1 MACAPIRCR
10 SRSSASAPSKQAP
23 RPKPHR
29 GGRSDAD
36 GDSTRPEGETFVR
49 APGLFPHAERMVRPD
64 VFDFPDLAGQ
74 VHDVRRVP
82 DEFK

>member
-10 SRSSASAPSKQAP
+10 SRSSASGPSKQAP
-23 RPKPHR
+23 RPELHR

-36 GDSTRPEGETFVR
+36 GDSTRPEGEAPVR
-49 APGLFPHAERMVRPD
+49 APGLSRHAEPTRPD
-64 VFDFPDLAGQ
+64 VFDFHDLPGQ